1 MKVSVTLSPGDRHDV
16 EPEVMFSAGLELPA
30 SELRH
35 ETLIAAGVRVSVD
48 LTTPHRWRSFTVASW
63 NDLAQDLIRDL
74 IGVAATDRINAYLR
88 ATADPVGLLGLVG
101 GPAIEGSRLE
111 VDPSAAGP
119 WLRVAVADALDRW
132 LQLPLDQS
140 LVDAERGV
148 ARIRAALTL
157 PEGATRTEILARALT
172 LTRRAAPGLAS
183 YIRRIRPQFKP
194 VAPALREGLRR
205 LVHGYVA
212 LMTEVRGGD
221 RDLGLV
227 IEAWDDLC
235 RAQPESVHPDHRPA
249 PRPLPIRRRN
259 PSAET
264 TPAGLIDPRQ
274 VPARILMMD
283 ADPDRPEITVR
294 PAGSGEVRN
303 VRTVV
308 VDVPVFGH
316 FAAEHGAGSRILA
329 RLVDRRSGRAHG
341 EALLTLHTGDH
352 LGEWKPSLRGVLR
365 IPPGQDAVDLDAV
378 RVDVFDALS
387 ERQPA
392 ASDAD
397 PALQNARRA
406 ILALREWRYLVAE
419 ARLRTVSVRPVARVR
434 DIGRLLLP
442 AGEVRA
448 RIGVPAATG
457 LGRRRYEQLS
467 DLGDSA
473 LLDLLQAAQWP
484 MPEETDENDDSSI
497 LAPALGAGD
506 LLVAELAAAQD
517 APLG

>member
-16 EPEVMFSAGLELPA
+16 EPEVLFSAGQEHPA

-48 LTTPHRWRSFTVASW
+48 LTTPHRWRSFTVSSW
-63 NDLAQDLIRDL
+63 NFPAQELIRDL
-74 IGVAATDRINAYLR
+74 IGATATERITAHLR
-88 ATADPVGLLGLVG
+88 AGADPAGRIG
-101 GPAIEGSRLE
+101 GAKIEGTRLE

-157 PEGATRTEILARALT
+157 PEGANRTEVLARSLIM
-172 LTRRAAPGLAS
+172 TRRAAPGLAT
-183 YIRRIRPQFKP
+183 YIRRIRPQIRP
-194 VAPALREGLRR
+194 VPPALRDGLRR
-205 LVHGYVA
+205 LVHGYAA
-212 LMTEVRGGD
+212 LMAEVSGSD
-221 RDLGLV
+221 QDLGLV

-235 RAQPESVHPDHRPA
+235 RFRPEHPPA
-249 PRPLPIRRRN
+249 VLRLPPHPLPLRNRN
-259 PSAET
+259 PSEVTA
-264 TPAGLIDPRQ
+264 PAGLIDPRQ

-283 ADPDRPEITVR
+283 ADPDQPEITVR
-294 PAGSGEVRN
+294 PAGSSGLRN
-303 VRTVV
+303 VRTVI

-316 FAAEHGAGSRILA
+316 FTAGHGAGSRILA
-329 RLVDRRSGRAHG
+329 RLVDHGSGRAHG
-341 EALLTLHTGDH
+341 EALLTLHTGDRS
-352 LGEWKPSLRGVLR
+352 GARKPTLRGVLR
-365 IPPGQDAVDLDAV
+365 VPLGQDGVDLDTV

-392 ASDAD
+392 SSDAD
-397 PALQNARRA
+397 PTLQNARRA
-406 ILALREWRYLVAE
+406 ILALREWRHLVAE
-419 ARLRTVSVRPVARVR
+419 ARLRTVAVRPVARVR
-434 DIGRLLLP
+434 RISRLLLP
-442 AGEVRA
+442 ADEVGA

-457 LGRRRYEQLS
+457 LGRGRYEQLS

-473 LLDLLQAAQWP
+473 LLDLLQNTRWP
-484 MPEETDENDDSSI
+484 APDENDDSSI
-497 LAPALGAGD
+497 LAPALGTSD

-517 APLG
+517 SPLGEDGC